1 MPFKLEVSE
10 KPVTILPEVGHVQS
24 SRSSSISGTRP
35 DSTRGA
41 GLIAAT
47 GGIAGTGEGMGVDA
61 PDDEPCEGDPAEAG
75 ALALDGAGAA
85 GAVVAPCGA
94 AFARA
99 SAAAGATVCCTCA
112 SACSE

>member
-10 KPVTILPEVGHVQS
+10 KPVTILPDVGHVQS

-47 GGIAGTGEGMGVDA
+47 GGMAGAGGGVGVEARDV
-61 PDDEPCEGDPAEAG
+61 ELCEGDAAEGG

-85 GAVVAPCGA
+85 GAVVAPWRA

-99 SAAAGATVCCTCA
+99 
-112 SACSE
+112 